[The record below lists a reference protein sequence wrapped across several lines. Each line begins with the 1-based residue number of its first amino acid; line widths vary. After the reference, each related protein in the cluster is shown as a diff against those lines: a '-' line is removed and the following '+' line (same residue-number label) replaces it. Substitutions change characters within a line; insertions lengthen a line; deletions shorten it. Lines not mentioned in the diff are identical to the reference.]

1 MFVRVGVG
9 LCAPNLPVELDA
21 DASFVPVVH
30 ESSSQTLDANQ
41 ARGANRQ
48 TIANENAP
56 CPFSPSSRARAM
68 AIVVDIVFLAG
79 GMASNAGG
87 RARTVMAL
95 MASGDEGRKGR
106 K

>member
-1 MFVRVGVG
+1 
-9 LCAPNLPVELDA
+9 
-21 DASFVPVVH
+21 
-30 ESSSQTLDANQ
+30 
-41 ARGANRQ
+41 
-48 TIANENAP
+48 
-56 CPFSPSSRARAM
+56 M

-95 MASGDEGRKGR
+95 MAGGDEGRKGR